1 MNDIYIIT
9 CVRNDQKIGI
19 DISFAIPNSG
29 SSLSSSLTSTASSID
44 GTRAPQTVKQVPLW
58 RKRRF
63 ESFRRSL
70 WVLEGFGGQ
79 TEGFASH
86 KK

>member
-1 MNDIYIIT
+1 MIYIYIIT

-44 GTRAPQTVKQVPLW
+44 GTRAPSNSQTGT
-58 RKRRF
+58 
-63 ESFRRSL
+63 SL
-70 WVLEGFGGQ
+70 EK
-79 TEGFASH
+79 EAI
-86 KK
+86 